1 MKGFI
6 PSFVPAVLALT
17 LIGCGGENSDG
28 SDATTYSSCSITD
41 SEAVFSGD
49 RATDV
54 SQCWDGVDYEEKSLA
69 QDWCEQKVNNYIAS
83 QYTFGHSVQYRVA
96 STNCP

>member
-1 MKGFI
+1 MKRI
-6 PSFVPAVLALT
+6 ITAIAPAVLALS
-17 LIGCGGENSDG
+17 LVGCGAENSDG

-41 SEAVFSGD
+41 SEAVFAGD

-54 SQCWDGVDYEEKSLA
+54 SQCWDGVNYEEKSLA
-69 QDWCEQKVNNYIAS
+69 QDWCEQKVNNYMAS
-83 QYTFGHSVQYRVA
+83 QYTFGHSVEYRVA